1 MNILI
6 TGAGGKTGKSI
17 IQLLSGKNHNLSVY
31 LHRQETINEIRKLAD
46 VTAFVG
52 DLSDYDLIK
61 QSLVGIDAV
70 YLIIPNM
77 NPFESL
83 IGENIVNLCKQ
94 MGVSRIIYHSVLHP
108 QALAMPH
115 HRQKLLVEEKLFESG
130 LDYSILQ
137 PSAYMQN
144 ILGYLTSIRAGSY
157 PMPYPVS
164 TLLSLVDL
172 NDVAEVASNVITQTG
187 HSFATYELVGSPP
200 LSQSDIAEALTKH
213 TNRIVKPEEVLL
225 TEWLASD
232 PVKAMPEYTRTTLL
246 AMFTYYANYG
256 LVGNTSILSHLL
268 NRNPSSLEEFLKR
281 DYII

>member
-17 IQLLSGKNHNLSVY
+17 IRLLSGKDHNLSVY

-46 VTAFVG
+46 VKAFVG
-52 DLSDYDLIK
+52 DLSDNDRIK

-77 NPFESL
+77 NPNESL
-83 IGENIVNLCKQ
+83 IGENLVKLCKQ

-137 PSAYMQN
+137 PTAYMQN
-144 ILGYLTSIRAGSY
+144 ILGYRNSIQAGSY
-157 PMPYPVS
+157 PMPYPVA
-164 TLLSLVDL
+164 TLLSLVDI
-172 NDVAEVASNVITQTG
+172 NDVAEVATNIITQTG
-187 HSFATYELVGSPP
+187 HSFASYELVGSPP
-200 LSQSDIAEALTKH
+200 LSQTEIAEALTRH
-213 TNRIVKPEEVLL
+213 TNRKVIPEEILL
-225 TEWLASD
+225 SDWLNSD
-232 PVKAMPEYTRTTLL
+232 PVKVMTNYSRTTLH

-256 LVGNTSILSHLL
+256 LVGNTSILSYLL